1 MRLLNSTTFD
11 VSEKNYVIEVDG
23 KTYFYKDYY
32 NSKGKVIDSELSDE
46 DGLVTD
52 QELIEHIQN
61 FIDNNEI
68 V

>member
-1 MRLLNSTTFD
+1 MKVLHTSFSD
-11 VSEKNYVIEVDG
+11 VMEKNYVIEVDG

>member
-1 MRLLNSTTFD
+1 MKVLHTSFSD
-11 VSEKNYVIEVDG
+11 VTEKNYVIEVDG
-23 KTYFYKDYY
+23 KMYFYKDYY

>member
-1 MRLLNSTTFD
+1 MKIKHTSFSD
-11 VSEKNYVIEVDG
+11 VTEKNYVIEVDG
-23 KTYFYKDYY
+23 KMYFYKDYY

-46 DGLVTD
+46 DGIVTD

>member
-1 MRLLNSTTFD
+1 MKVLHTSFSD
-11 VSEKNYVIEVDG
+11 VTERNYVIEVDG

-32 NSKGKVIDSELSDE
+32 NNKGKVIDSELSDE

-61 FIDNNEI
+61 FIDRFE